1 MNKLKAFI
9 ALDSASNKN
18 NLAIV
23 KKLKN
28 HVYGFKV
35 GYRSFYK
42 KDNEVLIK
50 EIKKSSKLFLD
61 LKMHDIPNTV
71 VQGLS
76 SLININPD
84 YVTLHISGGQKM
96 LEEARKLIKKEK
108 IKTKILGVTLLT
120 SLDNTDIRSMYGKI
134 TTQQLI
140 KNFANLAKKAKID
153 GLICSGQDLK
163 FLSSYKKLLK
173 ITPGVSLYER
183 ENDDQKR
190 TISAIEAFKNGA
202 SFIVVGR
209 EIINHKN
216 PINALELYYEE
227 NKNKNLWTK

>member
-1 MNKLKAFI
+1 
-9 ALDSASNKN
+9 
-18 NLAIV
+18 
-23 KKLKN
+23 
-28 HVYGFKV
+28 
-35 GYRSFYK
+35 
-42 KDNEVLIK
+42 
-50 EIKKSSKLFLD
+50 
-61 LKMHDIPNTV
+61 MHDIPNTV

-76 SLININPD
+76 SLRSIDPD

-96 LEEARKLIKKEK
+96 LEEARRLIKIEK

-163 FLSSYKKLLK
+163 FLNSYKKLLK

-183 ENDDQKR
+183 EKDDQKR

-202 SFIVVGR
+202 SFIVIGR
-209 EIINHKN
+209 EIINHQN

>member
-42 KDNEVLIK
+42 KDNGVLIK

-76 SLININPD
+76 SLINIKPD

-96 LEEARKLIKKEK
+96 LEESKKLIKKEK

-120 SLDNTDIRSMYGKI
+120 SLDDKDIRSMYGKI

-163 FLSSYKKLLK
+163 FLSSHKKLLK
-173 ITPGVSLYER
+173 ITPGVSLYKR
-183 ENDDQKR
+183 EKDDQKR

-202 SFIVVGR
+202 SFIVIGR

>member
-42 KDNEVLIK
+42 KDNGALIK

-76 SLININPD
+76 SLINIKPD

-96 LEEARKLIKKEK
+96 LEESKKLIKKEK

-120 SLDNTDIRSMYGKI
+120 SLDDKDIRSMYGKI

-163 FLSSYKKLLK
+163 FLSSHKKLLK
-173 ITPGVSLYER
+173 ITPGVSLYKR
-183 ENDDQKR
+183 EKDDQKR

-202 SFIVVGR
+202 SFIVIGR

>member
-42 KDNEVLIK
+42 KDNGALIK

-76 SLININPD
+76 SLINIKPD

-96 LEEARKLIKKEK
+96 LEESKKLIKKEK

-120 SLDNTDIRSMYGKI
+120 SLDNKDIRSMYGKI

-153 GLICSGQDLK
+153 GLICSGQDLQ
-163 FLSSYKKLLK
+163 FLSSHKKLLK
-173 ITPGVSLYER
+173 ITPGVSLYKR
-183 ENDDQKR
+183 AKDDQKR

-202 SFIVVGR
+202 SFIVIGR

>member
-76 SLININPD
+76 SLRSIDPD

-96 LEEARKLIKKEK
+96 LEEARRLIKIEK

-120 SLDNTDIRSMYGKI
+120 SLDNTDIRSMYGEI

-140 KNFANLAKKAKID
+140 KNFANLAKKNKNRWLNLFRTRFKIF
-153 GLICSGQDLK
+153 K
-163 FLSSYKKLLK
+163 FL
-173 ITPGVSLYER
+173 
-183 ENDDQKR
+183 
-190 TISAIEAFKNGA
+190 
-202 SFIVVGR
+202 
-209 EIINHKN
+209 
-216 PINALELYYEE
+216 
-227 NKNKNLWTK
+227 